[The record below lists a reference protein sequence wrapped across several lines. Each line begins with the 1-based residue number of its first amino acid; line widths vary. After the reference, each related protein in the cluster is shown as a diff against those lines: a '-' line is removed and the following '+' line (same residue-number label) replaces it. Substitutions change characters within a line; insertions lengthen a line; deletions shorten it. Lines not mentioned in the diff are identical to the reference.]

1 MPGVNT
7 VLNGKDS
14 GSQILGSSSVHGGAI
29 STGYYKTTELN

>member
-7 VLNGKDS
+7 VLNGID
-14 GSQILGSSSVHGGAI
+14 QILGSSSVHGGAI